1 MHEMSIA
8 EGILEIALDYAERN
22 QARRVQEI
30 GLLLGEMSGVE
41 MESLEISFRM
51 ISAGTIAEGA
61 GLSVRK
67 VPLMG
72 KCSKCG
78 KEFHVE
84 HYNFWCPECSEG
96 VLVVQSG
103 REMQVEYLEVE

>member
-8 EGILEIALDYAERN
+8 EGILGIALDYAERN
-22 QARRVQEI
+22 QARKVQEI

-41 MESLEISFRM
+41 MESLEFSFRM

-61 GLSVRK
+61 RLSVRK
-67 VPLMG
+67 IPLMG

-84 HYNFWCPECSEG
+84 HYNFWCPECREG
-96 VLVVQSG
+96 VLAVQSG